1 MLREQKQVSVDS
13 NLLPLVPRGVHA
25 GLASCDALHRSS
37 ACLASILGPALL
49 LVSCHLSRWS
59 LSAGFCSI
67 SPPALLWN
75 FPGKSHTSPH
85 IPQTQGCSS
94 SSPSGPRLHSCLA
107 GRRNTLFLSPIYGSA
122 LHAAC
127 FPQNGPLDQ
136 SCSFPNSRYLLYF
149 LEMDDGLVLD
159 N

>member
-25 GLASCDALHRSS
+25 GLASCNALHRSS

-49 LVSCHLSRWS
+49 LASCHLSRWS

-85 IPQTQGCSS
+85 ILQTQGCSS
-94 SSPSGPRLHSCLA
+94 SSPSGPRSTLAWLEGEILSFSLPFMGQHSMLPA
-107 GRRNTLFLSPIYGSA
+107 FPKMVLLTSLVHFQIQDLSYISWRWMMG
-122 LHAAC
+122 
-127 FPQNGPLDQ
+127 
-136 SCSFPNSRYLLYF
+136 
-149 LEMDDGLVLD
+149 
-159 N
+159 